1 MSELLRTNDV
11 ALISVVEGLLQEAEI
26 PCHVA
31 DRHASIIEG
40 TLNFLQMRVLVP
52 DEREAE
58 ARELLTEAELGQWLR
73 PDRSPRA
80 NERDTRTETP

>member
-31 DRHASIIEG
+31 DRHASILEG
-40 TLNFLQMRVLVP
+40 TLNFLQMRILVP

-58 ARELLTEAELGQWLR
+58 ARDLLTDADLGQWLR
-73 PDRSPRA
+73 SGRSPGA
-80 NERDTRTETP
+80 N